1 MDMTFTMLLPESATF
16 LPYFSAQLII
26 CCTRLMF
33 DANVAMM
40 SRFLF
45 AYARAK
51 SASKLAFTVCS
62 VCVYPGRAAFVESA
76 ISSKTPS

>member
-40 SRFLF
+40 SAFYSLPRG
-45 AYARAK
+45 K
-51 SASKLAFTVCS
+51 ECVNVAFTFCS
-62 VCVYPGRAAFVESA
+62 VCV
-76 ISSKTPS
+76 

>member
-45 AYARAK
+45 ASARAK
-51 SASKLAFTVCS
+51 SASNVAFTFCS
-62 VCVYPGRAAFVESA
+62 VCV
-76 ISSKTPS
+76 